1 MIKNTRDKPKQ
12 QRLVMV
18 SNRLPI
24 VVSQRRGKVSFQ
36 KSVGGLATGLAS
48 FYKDYS
54 SIWIGWPG
62 ISKERLRTEERH
74 IRDELAK
81 ESCFPVFLN
90 QRSIEQFYQGFCNKT
105 IWPLFHYF
113 TEYTVYNSQLW
124 RAYKRVNQLF
134 SEEVMKVVKDGDMLW
149 IHDFHL
155 MLLPLLVRQ
164 AAEEKGLKLDIGFFL
179 HIPFPSFE
187 IFRLLPWRD
196 EVLEGLLGADLIGFH
211 TADYVAHFLNSVRRI
226 LGYEH
231 SFNQILMDKWI
242 VQADIFP
249 LGIDYDKYAKANQL
263 PEVKREITRIKKRIG
278 RDSSLIISVDR
289 LDYTKGIVQRL
300 ESFEQF
306 LDSNPQYKG
315 KVTFILL
322 VVPSR
327 INVEH
332 YAKLKKEVDE
342 VVGRINGKYDTIGW
356 IPIWYLYRSVPFS
369 TLSAIY
375 NVGDIALITP
385 LRDGMNLVSKEFVAS
400 KDTGTGVLI
409 LSEMAGASKEMG
421 EALIV
426 KPHDKID
433 VANAIK
439 EAIEMT
445 EEEAVE
451 RLRSMQERLKGY
463 DVVRWA
469 KDFTERLSE
478 VKFSYKKFGAVKI
491 DDDIN
496 AKLLHKYGS
505 ARNRL
510 IFLDYDGTLVG
521 FKNKPERARP
531 DSELLSI
538 LNKLTSDKKNEV
550 IIVSGRDPYTLEEWL
565 GHLPVEIIAE
575 HGVWIK
581 ERDKE
586 WALLEILDNSW
597 KEKVRPI
604 LQLYADRTPGSF
616 IEEKEFS
623 LVWHYRNAD
632 PELSLV
638 RAREL
643 KEALLQFV
651 ANMDIGVLEGNKVL
665 EVKNTGIN
673 KGRAVLHWLAK
684 KHWGFILCC
693 GDDWTD
699 EDMFEVM
706 PPSAFSIKVG
716 LGVSKAKYRVDRPN
730 EVRAI
735 LKKISDL

>member
-1 MIKNTRDKPKQ
+1 MVNKAQKT
-12 QRLVMV
+12 QRLLIV

-24 VVSQRRGKVSFQ
+24 VVSHRQGRVSFQ

-62 ISKERLRTEERH
+62 ISKERLRGEDEFVRK
-74 IRDELAK
+74 ELAK

-113 TEYTVYNSQLW
+113 TEHTVYNNQSW
-124 RAYKRVNQLF
+124 RAYKRVNQVF
-134 SEEVMKVVKDGDMLW
+134 ADEVMKAVQDGDMIW

-155 MLLPLLVRQ
+155 MLLPSLIRT
-164 AAEEKGLKLDIGFFL
+164 ACEERGVKVDIGFFL

-187 IFRLLPWRD
+187 IFRLLPWRG
-196 EVLEGLLGADLIGFH
+196 EVLKGLLGADLIGFH

-249 LGIDYDKYAKANQL
+249 LGIDYEKFSGAKEM

-278 RDSSLIISVDR
+278 EDSSLIISVDR

-300 ESFEQF
+300 EAFEYF
-306 LDSNPQYKG
+306 LDHNPQYKS

-327 INVEH
+327 TGVEH
-332 YAKLKKEVDE
+332 YAKLKREVDE

-356 IPIWYLYRSVPFS
+356 IPIWYLYRSVSFA
-369 TLSAIY
+369 TLSALY
-375 NVGDIALITP
+375 SVGDIALITP

-400 KDTGTGVLI
+400 KDGGEGVLI

-426 KPHDKID
+426 KPHDKND

-439 EAIEMT
+439 HAIEMSS
-445 EEEAVE
+445 EEKI
-451 RLRSMQERLKGY
+451 ERLKSMQDRLKRY

-478 VKFSYKKFGAVKI
+478 VKFSYKRFGTVKV
-491 DDDIN
+491 DDDIRE
-496 AKLLHKYGS
+496 KMVHKYGS

-521 FKNKPERARP
+521 FRNKPEKAKP
-531 DSELLSI
+531 DNELLNI
-538 LNKLTSDKKNEV
+538 LKKLTDDKRNEV

-565 GHLPVEIIAE
+565 GRLPVEIIAE

-581 ERDKE
+581 ERKKE

-597 KEKVRPI
+597 KDKVRPI

-643 KEALLQFV
+643 KEALLQFI

-684 KHWGFILCC
+684 RHWGFILCM

-706 PPSAFSIKVG
+706 PPSAFSVKVG
-716 LGVSKAKYRVDRPN
+716 LGVSKAKYRVDRPY
-730 EVRAI
+730 EVRTI
-735 LKKISDL
+735 LRSLVNA